1 MSLAQLEPRFKELL
15 YRCLEDIRATKAA
28 LYLAEGEETYKVVT
42 QYGFREGL
50 HDKHQSRDD
59 LVNNLI
65 MRRGAFY
72 VNDLTEDMRFSELLY
87 DAGTRRLLV
96 EPIYSRGKLVGFLD
110 VRDKAGD
117 QPFTPKDVRKSQAIA
132 DAYLELFAEEGLF
145 GQKKIEVSEMG
156 QTSEGGEDEIWM
168 LPVVERAKAELQKGK
183 MLSSVGRVD
192 PIDPSRLDVARTML
206 GLFLGL
212 RGVVAAGLADLS
224 RASSTYYMIARG
236 PISPEAR
243 SDIQKRL
250 GTWMQK
256 RGEELAP
263 LKVQQDPWIGGEGP
277 PVVPGDISSL
287 MAAPLRGFG
296 ELVLSVAFSQ
306 APEPDVR
313 SLLERL
319 HKCVEEAVLNAVAA
333 HSRKPLLRNVALRLI
348 EPDLDSLPD
357 LVDHSERVASMAAEL
372 AGKAGLGSE
381 EIERIRLAGI
391 VHDVGMRPLGW
402 ERIQRKGQLSDS
414 EMILVRQHPMVGA
427 AIISRSPLGGEIAT
441 MVHSHHEWVDGSGYP
456 EGLKGKEIPTGSRI
470 IHICEA
476 FDAMTAPDS
485 YKPPVS
491 VEEACSRLSGAKG
504 RQFDSDLVDAFV
516 SLRT

>member
-1 MSLAQLEPRFKELL
+1 MSLAKLEPRFKELL
-15 YRCLEDIRATKAA
+15 YRCLEEIRATKAA
-28 LYLAEGEETYKVVT
+28 LYLAEGDETYKAVT

-50 HDKHQSRDD
+50 PDKHQSRDD

-65 MRRGAFY
+65 MKRGAFY
-72 VNDLTEDMRFSELLY
+72 LNNLTEDMRFSELLY
-87 DAGTRRLLV
+87 DAGTSRLLV
-96 EPIYSRGKLVGFLD
+96 APIYSRGKLVGFLD
-110 VRDKAGD
+110 IRDKAGD
-117 QPFTPKDVRKSQAIA
+117 QPFTPKDVRSSQAIA
-132 DAYLELFAEEGLF
+132 DAYLDLFAEEGLF
-145 GQKKIEVSEMG
+145 GQKKIQVSEMG
-156 QTSEGGEDEIWM
+156 QSSEGGDDEIWM
-168 LPVVERAKAELQKGK
+168 LPVVERAKTELQKGK
-183 MLSSVGRVD
+183 TRSSGRIE
-192 PIDPSRLDVARTML
+192 PIDPARLDVARTML

-224 RASSTYYMIARG
+224 PTILTYYMVARG
-236 PISPEAR
+236 PISPEAV

-256 RGEELAP
+256 RGGDLAP
-263 LKVQQDPWIGGEGP
+263 LKVQQDPWIGNGGS
-277 PVVPGDISSL
+277 PVVPGDIASL
-287 MAAPLRGFG
+287 MAAPLREFG

-306 APEPDVR
+306 TPGRDVR

-319 HKCVEEAVLNAVAA
+319 HKCVEESVSNAVAA
-333 HSRKPLLRNVALRLI
+333 HSRTPLMRNVALRLI
-348 EPDLDSLPD
+348 EPDLESLPD

-381 EIERIRLAGI
+381 EIERIRLAGM

-427 AIISRSPLGGEIAT
+427 AIISRSPLGAEIAT
-441 MVHSHHEWVDGSGYP
+441 LVHSHHERVDGTGYP